1 MEMRDAVLETPWPE
15 EPTPCVQMK
24 ASPLLWQTHTHTH
37 TPRCAKC
44 LIQQET
50 FKWAQSMI

>member
-24 ASPLLWQTHTHTH
+24 ASPLLWQTHTHT
-37 TPRCAKC
+37 PRCAKC